1 MLAVVVDPLQSSDR
15 IAIGLAGL
23 LSEIFLQLGYDDQI
37 PSGGDVSLK
46 YILSSLYFY
55 LCYFILDYSYGLDY
69 QLVLFIDFLYY
80 L

>member
-37 PSGGDVSLK
+37 PSGGDVS
-46 YILSSLYFY
+46 
-55 LCYFILDYSYGLDY
+55 
-69 QLVLFIDFLYY
+69 
-80 L
+80 